1 MEIARIVV
9 RSEEKAYVMKEKS
22 QNEIKTHVTQTKKN
36 INEIKSYGVRK
47 RIKRM
52 TREERRRGDK
62 NTQ

>member
-1 MEIARIVV
+1 MECKRH
-9 RSEEKAYVMKEKS
+9 Y
-22 QNEIKTHVTQTKKN
+22 IK
-36 INEIKSYGVRK
+36 EIKSYGVRK